1 MVKKNTSASD
11 ANFESLLTT
20 IERNMVKKKI
30 RISLVNEIFEELNEQ
45 IHKEAKRIVKK
56 EFADITKD
64 PVAMKEMR
72 AKFRNELDKKVIE
85 LAGSLKVDTS
95 FDVY

>member
-1 MVKKNTSASD
+1 MVKKNTSTSD

-30 RISLVNEIFEELNEQ
+30 RVSLVNEIFEELNQQ
-45 IHKEAKRIVKK
+45 IHKEAKKIVKK
-56 EFADITKD
+56 EFADIAND

-72 AKFRNELDKKVIE
+72 SEFLKELHERIKE
-85 LAGSLKVDTS
+85 LAGSLKVDTN
-95 FDVY
+95 FNVY